1 MGYWEAEKRYQMQKK
16 INEKA
21 KKSTL
26 AIGGFILVHPVSI
39 ELISASMFCLKGQ
52 RVVSSTE
59 EQRGGGAGERLCFA
73 I

>member
-1 MGYWEAEKRYQMQKK
+1 MGYWEAEKRYQMQK

-39 ELISASMFCLKGQ
+39 ELISASMF
-52 RVVSSTE
+52 
-59 EQRGGGAGERLCFA
+59 
-73 I
+73 